1 MKRGNPSSRRN
12 REKNPALRI
21 RDFYSFG
28 LQVLNE
34 INFARMH
41 PDEFLQ
47 KLEELL
53 STITENDNCLYI
65 DGVPFLY
72 TNLKSSLEEA
82 INFLSKQKP
91 LPGLI
96 YNKTI
101 TQACD
106 YLLDELI
113 IHDGLEETEN
123 TKYNLENRLSKFGQP
138 LGECYEL
145 IDYGMFDPEFIV
157 INFILCDGDF
167 QKYER
172 NVIFNP
178 KIKCL
183 GIASSILPSEKI
195 CTVINFCEEFYDKY
209 EGVPLDV
216 QMKYKKSVPK
226 YNTKTNKSFLNQ
238 KENQEND
245 NKYDNKDLYED
256 RNVENINDTDDDIDN
271 YNMKRRDSG
280 KLFSMKRNQY
290 IQRRDSL
297 NKNEKENLEQKKQN
311 IPPKRGVINIPPKE
325 NNNINNNNDE
335 EEDPF
340 EKNFRDD
347 RKVIRRRRTIHE
359 PKLMEIIEEEK
370 DENDEPFDREFK
382 IESSKKIPKPQSQI
396 PPEKKISNF
405 SKSQNNN
412 TNTTTETKY
421 IGDKKVTTTTTTS
434 TKMGNDGKK
443 ETITT
448 TTTEEISGEPP
459 KYGNK
464 FVKNIPFKSY
474 GRKKYHD
481 FHDEDFNIE
490 KEMAELEKDFD
501 KEFGHLNLKSPI
513 KPVFDATDDMFENED
528 DIDIPEGAVSIEV
541 KQKTI
546 TDSKG
551 NPVLVVHKT
560 ISYENGEKKTII
572 EKKNIVKK

>member
-1 MKRGNPSSRRN
+1 MYRKTPNFKRTQ
-12 REKNPALRI
+12 EKNPALKI

-34 INFARMH
+34 INYARMH

-53 STITENDNCLYI
+53 STISPNDNCLYI

-72 TNLKSSLEEA
+72 TDLKNSLEQA
-82 INFLSKQKP
+82 ISFLSSQKP
-91 LPGLI
+91 LEGLI

-101 TQACD
+101 AQACD

-113 IHDGLEETEN
+113 IHDGLNENEN

-157 INFILCDGDF
+157 INFILCDGDSL
-167 QKYER
+167 KYER
-172 NVIFNP
+172 NVLFNP
-178 KIKCL
+178 NIKCL

-209 EGVPLDV
+209 EDIPLEV
-216 QMKYKKSVPK
+216 QMKYNKTVNK

-238 KENQEND
+238 KENLNEID
-245 NKYDNKDLYED
+245 NEM
-256 RNVENINDTDDDIDN
+256 DN

-297 NKNEKENLEQKKQN
+297 NKNEKE
-311 IPPKRGVINIPPKE
+311 KE
-325 NNNINNNNDE
+325 NESIPIKKEEKNDYPK
-335 EEDPF
+335 DNDN
-340 EKNFRDD
+340 NFRDD
-347 RKVIRRRRTIHE
+347 RKVIRRKRTIHE
-359 PKLMEIIEEEK
+359 PKMMEIIEEEK
-370 DENDEPFDREFK
+370 IENEEPFDREFR
-382 IESSKKIPKPQSQI
+382 IESSKKKPKPKNISSIPK
-396 PPEKKISNF
+396 EKNISNF
-405 SKSQNNN
+405 SNYAKNNTDNNN
-412 TNTTTETKY
+412 NNNNKTTTETKY
-421 IGDKKVTTTTTTS
+421 IGDKKITTTTTTS
-434 TKMGNDGKK
+434 TKTDKDGK
-443 ETITT
+443 TVTT
-448 TTTEEISGEPP
+448 TTTEEISTEPP
-459 KYGNK
+459 RFENK

-481 FHDEDFNIE
+481 FNDEDFDIE

-513 KPVFDATDDMFENED
+513 KPVFDSTDDMFENED
-528 DIDIPEGAVSIEV
+528 DIEMPEGAASIEV

-551 NPVLVVHKT
+551 NPVLIVHKT
-560 ISYENGEKKTII
+560 INYENGEKKTII